1 MLQGDLLSVILFI
14 LCFNPLSYLLKKC
27 DGYTMGPS
35 RERNLEITHLFF
47 VDDLKLYSVNENKLK
62 IQLDVITSFSNDIG
76 MQFGEDKCAYIYIE
90 RGKRKSLGKN
100 IQINEVKIR
109 ELEEEESYK
118 YLGLDESVQFENAI
132 NKENIITEYSRR
144 LRKIWS
150 SELNAFNKILAT
162 NTFAVPVVT
171 YSYGLLNWTKENIR
185 SLDTKTRKI
194 MNINNS
200 LNQRSDVDR
209 LYVTRKEGG
218 RGLISL
224 EDQYLARIVANNAHH
239 QCEQTRNPFLHKALK
254 SNNEK
259 IGDVANK
266 ICESLDIDLQDKS
279 QAKSVKEKIQTI
291 RKTRWHAKPNHGY
304 FEKSRSEKLDNID
317 YKLSWAWMQLD
328 SLSSQ
333 VEGYIITLQ
342 DQEIYTKTARKRHE
356 KDPVKKQEIDT
367 RCRMCKQE
375 DETLQHILDCCPA
388 ISSNLYLQDRHN
400 PIAKI
405 MYDEY

>member
-1 MLQGDLLSVILFI
+1 
-14 LCFNPLSYLLKKC
+14 
-27 DGYTMGPS
+27 
-35 RERNLEITHLFF
+35 
-47 VDDLKLYSVNENKLK
+47 
-62 IQLDVITSFSNDIG
+62 
-76 MQFGEDKCAYIYIE
+76 
-90 RGKRKSLGKN
+90 
-100 IQINEVKIR
+100 
-109 ELEEEESYK
+109 
-118 YLGLDESVQFENAI
+118 
-132 NKENIITEYSRR
+132 
-144 LRKIWS
+144 
-150 SELNAFNKILAT
+150 
-162 NTFAVPVVT
+162 
-171 YSYGLLNWTKENIR
+171 
-185 SLDTKTRKI
+185 

-224 EDQYLARIVANNAHH
+224 EDQYLARIVAMNAHH
-239 QCEQTRNPFLHKALK
+239 QCEQTRNPFLHKALQ

-259 IGDVANK
+259 IGDVANN
-266 ICESLDIDLQDKS
+266 ICESLDIDLQDKF
-279 QAKSVKEKIQTI
+279 QAKSVKEKLQTI

-317 YKLSWAWMQLD
+317 YKLSWAWMQSN

-356 KDPVKKQEIDT
+356 KDPAKKQEIDT
-367 RCRMCKQE
+367 RCRMCKQD

-388 ISSNLYLQDRHN
+388 ISSNLYLHDRHN

-405 MYDEY
+405 VYDEILDNYGI